1 VSARAPYGI
10 ERLPT
15 ELLDIICTYLPTQS
29 VIKLHRVSKSL
40 ATNLPLDNAFWCNS
54 LRVGSLHPHI
64 WGVDTQAIQKL
75 CQKSNVILSADDW
88 NWRSAAK
95 LLSMKQFPII
105 ERDPRLDS
113 LPLGLWNRCRIWN
126 TIETYLDLSVLEMLM
141 LTRSDSG
148 EGLEM
153 DGASE

>member
-1 VSARAPYGI
+1 
-10 ERLPT
+10 
-15 ELLDIICTYLPTQS
+15 
-29 VIKLHRVSKSL
+29 
-40 ATNLPLDNAFWCNS
+40 
-54 LRVGSLHPHI
+54 
-64 WGVDTQAIQKL
+64 
-75 CQKSNVILSADDW
+75 
-88 NWRSAAK
+88 
-95 LLSMKQFPII
+95 MKQFPII